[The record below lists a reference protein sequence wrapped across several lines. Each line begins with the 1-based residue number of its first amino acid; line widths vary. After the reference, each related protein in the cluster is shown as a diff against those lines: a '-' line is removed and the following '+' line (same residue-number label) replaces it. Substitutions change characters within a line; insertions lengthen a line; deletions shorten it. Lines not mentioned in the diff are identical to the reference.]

1 MLLEEPSGWCV
12 LDRETRRWHRPLG
25 ILGPDAL
32 HAYDEPSRAEL
43 RWRAAHGSE
52 TSFWHQFLVS
62 SLEMHV
68 VGLQASDVVVAE
80 REFYYLR

>member
-1 MLLEEPSGWCV
+1 MTNRQGLSYDGERHM
-12 LDRETRRWHRPLG
+12 DRKRR
-25 ILGPDAL
+25 
-32 HAYDEPSRAEL
+32 
-43 RWRAAHGSE
+43 
-52 TSFWHQFLVS
+52 FWHQFLVS

>member
-1 MLLEEPSGWCV
+1 MTNRQGLS
-12 LDRETRRWHRPLG
+12 
-25 ILGPDAL
+25 
-32 HAYDEPSRAEL
+32 YDGERHMDQTL
-43 RWRAAHGSE
+43 
-52 TSFWHQFLVS
+52 FWHQFLVS